1 MNRGPT
7 WRGLAAVGI
16 LLSAAAL
23 AACNSA
29 SGPAGLPTAAC
40 DAAGQAAASPHPSAD
55 QDRQL
60 DPLLRDCR
68 SIHDLTAAASKYAG
82 IFSGR
87 DPVTVAT
94 ARCTAPDGPRASD
107 LCVRLI
113 NGDYSE
119 ASP

>member
-1 MNRGPT
+1 
-7 WRGLAAVGI
+7 
-16 LLSAAAL
+16 
-23 AACNSA
+23 
-29 SGPAGLPTAAC
+29 LPTIAC
-40 DAAGQAAASPHPSAD
+40 DAAGRAAASPHPSAN

-60 DPLLRDCR
+60 DPMLRDCR
-68 SIHDLTAAASKYAG
+68 SIHDLTAAASKYDE

-94 ARCTAPDGPRASD
+94 ARCNAPDGPRTSD

-119 ASP
+119 FVP

>member
-1 MNRGPT
+1 MNIGRT
-7 WRGLAAVGI
+7 WRGSSAVGI
-16 LLSAAAL
+16 VVVAVAL
-23 AACNSA
+23 AACHGA
-29 SGPAGLPTAAC
+29 TGPAGLPTTAC
-40 DAAGQAAASPHPSAD
+40 DAAGLAAASPHPSAN

-60 DPLLRDCR
+60 DPMLRDCR
-68 SIHDLTAAASKYAG
+68 SIHDLTAAASKYDG

-94 ARCTAPDGPRASD
+94 ARCREPDGPRTD

-119 ASP
+119 FAP